1 MTSDFTS
8 ELSLKDE
15 KYKWYIL
22 ALATVTGT
30 FVSAIPFSC
39 MPVLFKEISDD
50 LGLDLVQVGTIWG
63 IASLAGIFVSIIA
76 GLLSDRFGTKNI
88 LSIFCIMVGVTGAL
102 RGFSDSFFILALT
115 VFLNGIVRLIIPITV
130 TKAIGIWFRGK
141 NLGMA
146 MGVGAFG
153 MGLGLMLGPL
163 ISATILSPA
172 LGGWQNVMHFYGA
185 LSAVV
190 GVLWIVFGREPS
202 QAGSASATSGTVPL
216 RQALS
221 RLIRLKSLWLIGLTL
236 LFRVGCLMGMTGYL
250 PLYLREQRGW
260 EIAGSDG
267 TLAAFYAISTICV
280 VPLCF
285 LSDKIGSR
293 KIILYIGLIVAMVCV
308 GLIPIVEDGTIWVLM
323 LLAGI
328 FMDGFM
334 SLIVTML
341 LETEG
346 VGPVYSGTAL
356 GIVFTIVHIGSVS
369 SPPLGNSLDSIGQG
383 APFFFWA
390 SLSVAA
396 LVTLF
401 FIKETGWRRAVTA
414 KSESDISTTLN
425 SS

>member
-1 MTSDFTS
+1 MTSNFS
-8 ELSLKDE
+8 VELSPKDE

-50 LGLDLVQVGTIWG
+50 LGLDLVQVGFVWG
-63 IASLAGIFVSIIA
+63 IANLAGIFVSIIA
-76 GLLSDRFGTKNI
+76 GLLSDRFGVKNI
-88 LSIFCIMVGVTGAL
+88 LSIFCILVGVTGSL
-102 RGFSDSFFILALT
+102 RGFSDGFFILTLT

-146 MGVGAFG
+146 MGIGAFG
-153 MGLGLMLGPL
+153 MGLGLTLGPL
-163 ISATILSPA
+163 ISATIMSPA
-172 LGGWQNVMHFYGA
+172 LGGWQNVMHFYGV
-185 LSAVV
+185 LSVVV
-190 GVLWIVFGREPS
+190 GILWIVFGREPVKV
-202 QAGSASATSGTVPL
+202 GSTTKSGTVPL

-221 RLIRLKSLWLIGLTL
+221 RLIHLKALWFIGLTL
-236 LFRVGCLMGMTGYL
+236 LFRVSCLMGMTGYL

-260 EIAGSDG
+260 EIAAADG

-293 KIILYIGLIVAMVCV
+293 KIILYIALIVALVCV
-308 GLIPIVEDGTIWVLM
+308 GLIPVVEDGMIWVLM

-356 GIVFTIVHIGSVS
+356 GIVFTIVHIGSAS
-369 SPPLGNSLDSIGQG
+369 SPPLGNSLDSISQE

-390 SLSVAA
+390 SLSIVA
-396 LVTLF
+396 LVMLF
-401 FIKETGWRRAVTA
+401 FIKETGWRKVR
-414 KSESDISTTLN
+414 KTT
-425 SS
+425 SY

>member
-1 MTSDFTS
+1 M
-8 ELSLKDE
+8 
-15 KYKWYIL
+15 
-22 ALATVTGT
+22 
-30 FVSAIPFSC
+30 
-39 MPVLFKEISDD
+39 
-50 LGLDLVQVGTIWG
+50 QVGFVWG
-63 IASLAGIFVSIIA
+63 IANLAGIFVSIIA
-76 GLLSDRFGTKNI
+76 GLLSDRFGVKNI
-88 LSIFCIMVGVTGAL
+88 LSIFCILVGVTGSL
-102 RGFSDSFFILALT
+102 RGFSDGFFILTLT

-146 MGVGAFG
+146 MGIGAFG
-153 MGLGLMLGPL
+153 MGLGLTLGPL
-163 ISATILSPA
+163 ISATIMSPA

-185 LSAVV
+185 LSVVV
-190 GVLWIVFGREPS
+190 GILWIVFGREPVKV
-202 QAGSASATSGTVPL
+202 GSTTKSGTVPL

-221 RLIRLKSLWLIGLTL
+221 RLIHLKALWFIGLTL
-236 LFRVGCLMGMTGYL
+236 LFRVSCLMGMTGYL

-260 EIAGSDG
+260 EIAAADG

-293 KIILYIGLIVAMVCV
+293 KIILYIALIVALVCV
-308 GLIPIVEDGTIWVLM
+308 GLIPVVEDGMIWVLM

-356 GIVFTIVHIGSVS
+356 GIVFTIVHIGSAS
-369 SPPLGNSLDSIGQG
+369 SPPPGQQPG
-383 APFFFWA
+383 
-390 SLSVAA
+390 
-396 LVTLF
+396 
-401 FIKETGWRRAVTA
+401 
-414 KSESDISTTLN
+414 
-425 SS
+425 

>member
-1 MTSDFTS
+1 MTSNFLT
-8 ELSLKDE
+8 ELSPKDD

-22 ALATVTGT
+22 AIALVTGT

-50 LGLDLVQVGTIWG
+50 LGLDLVQIGFVWG

-76 GLLSDRFGTKNI
+76 GLLSDRFGVKNI
-88 LSIFCIMVGVTGAL
+88 LSIFCILVGITGAL
-102 RGFSDSFFILALT
+102 RGFSNSFFILALT
-115 VFLNGIVRLIIPITV
+115 VFINGIVRLIIPITV

-146 MGVGAFG
+146 VGIGAMG
-153 MGLGLMLGPL
+153 MGLGLMLGPM
-163 ISATILSPA
+163 ISATIMSPA
-172 LGGWQNVMHFYGA
+172 LGGWRNVMYLYGG

-190 GVLWIVFGREPS
+190 GIIWIMFGREP
-202 QAGSASATSGTVPL
+202 QQVGLTSATSGTVPL
-216 RQALS
+216 RQTLS
-221 RLIRLKSLWLIGLTL
+221 RLIRLKALWFLGLTL
-236 LFRVGCLMGMTGYL
+236 LFRVGCLMGVTGYL
-250 PLYLREQRGW
+250 PLYLQEQRGW
-260 EIAGSDG
+260 EVAAADG

-280 VPLCF
+280 IPLSI

-293 KIILYIGLIVAMVCV
+293 KLILYIALIVTIFCV
-308 GLIPIVEDGTIWVLM
+308 GLLPVVEGGTIWVLM

-334 SLIVTML
+334 SLTTTML

-369 SPPLGNSLDSIGQG
+369 SPPLGNSLASVSQG

-396 LVTLF
+396 LVMLF
-401 FIKETGWRRAVTA
+401 FITETGWRRAVTA
-414 KSESDISTTLN
+414 RSE
-425 SS
+425 

>member
-1 MTSDFTS
+1 MTSNFS
-8 ELSLKDE
+8 VELSPKDE

-50 LGLDLVQVGTIWG
+50 LGLDLVQVGFVWG
-63 IASLAGIFVSIIA
+63 IANLAGIFVSIIA
-76 GLLSDRFGTKNI
+76 GLLSDRFGVKNI
-88 LSIFCIMVGVTGAL
+88 LSIFCILVGVTGSL
-102 RGFSDSFFILALT
+102 RGFSDGFFILTLT

-146 MGVGAFG
+146 MGIGAFG
-153 MGLGLMLGPL
+153 MGLGLTLGPL
-163 ISATILSPA
+163 ISATIMSPA

-185 LSAVV
+185 LSVVV
-190 GVLWIVFGREPS
+190 GILWIVFGREPVKV
-202 QAGSASATSGTVPL
+202 GSTTKSGTVPL

-221 RLIRLKSLWLIGLTL
+221 RLIHLKALWFIGLTL
-236 LFRVGCLMGMTGYL
+236 LFRVSCLMGMTGYL

-260 EIAGSDG
+260 EIAAADG
-267 TLAAFYAISTICV
+267 TLAIFYAISTICV

-293 KIILYIGLIVAMVCV
+293 KIILYIALIVALVCV
-308 GLIPIVEDGTIWVLM
+308 GLIPIVEDGMIWVLM

-356 GIVFTIVHIGSVS
+356 GIVFTIVHIGSAS
-369 SPPLGNSLDSIGQG
+369 SPPLGNSLDSISQE

-390 SLSVAA
+390 SLSIVA
-396 LVTLF
+396 LVMLF
-401 FIKETGWRRAVTA
+401 FIKETGWRKVRKAT
-414 KSESDISTTLN
+414 SY
-425 SS
+425 

>member
-1 MTSDFTS
+1 MTSNFS
-8 ELSLKDE
+8 VELSPKDE

-50 LGLDLVQVGTIWG
+50 LGLDLVQVGFVWG
-63 IASLAGIFVSIIA
+63 IANLAGIFVSIIA
-76 GLLSDRFGTKNI
+76 GLLSDRFGVKNI
-88 LSIFCIMVGVTGAL
+88 LSIFCILVGVTGSL
-102 RGFSDSFFILALT
+102 RGFSDGFFILTLT

-146 MGVGAFG
+146 MGIGAFG
-153 MGLGLMLGPL
+153 MGLGLTLGPL
-163 ISATILSPA
+163 ISATIMSPA

-185 LSAVV
+185 LSVVV
-190 GVLWIVFGREPS
+190 GILWIVFGREPVKV
-202 QAGSASATSGTVPL
+202 GSTTTSGTVPL

-221 RLIRLKSLWLIGLTL
+221 RLIHLKALWFIGLTL

-260 EIAGSDG
+260 EIAAADG
-267 TLAAFYAISTICV
+267 TLAIFYAISTICV

-293 KIILYIGLIVAMVCV
+293 KIILYIALIVALVCV
-308 GLIPIVEDGTIWVLM
+308 GLIPVVEDGMIWVLM

-356 GIVFTIVHIGSVS
+356 GIVFTIVHIGSAS
-369 SPPLGNSLDSIGQG
+369 SPPLGNSLDSISQE

-390 SLSVAA
+390 SLSIVA
-396 LVTLF
+396 LVMLF
-401 FIKETGWRRAVTA
+401 FIKETGWRKVR
-414 KSESDISTTLN
+414 KTT
-425 SS
+425 SY